1 MKNYFN
7 INILILLLSVAVS
20 MITST
25 VTMANI
31 ALPEL
36 SQEMRNLANETNQS
50 NARLNAFAVT
60 KPVISQSTH
69 KHVKSLVKW
78 ANQNKQQQH
87 TTVSTLVDTTINN
100 STWQFKQA
108 QQIKSLSNDFN
119 MSNQQSNNSQQNDNN
134 QHSQAVSGHRLYLFV
149 SSSIPK
155 AKMRA
160 YARQLQK
167 YKNAQM
173 IMRGFM
179 GGGKK
184 MQPTMSYIKSIIT
197 KADHCNGVHCP
208 TYKIQFN
215 IDPVLFQRYNITKV
229 PTLVYVDN
237 LSGAGYCSEG
247 NGDIVSAKGVH
258 RFVGLAPLKYM
269 ISELAQTT
277 QLPKLRQLATEK
289 Q

>member
-7 INILILLLSVAVS
+7 INILILLLSVVVS

-31 ALPEL
+31 ALPEV

-60 KPVISQSTH
+60 KPVVSQSTH
-69 KHVKSLVKW
+69 KQVKSLVKW
-78 ANQNKQQQH
+78 ANQHKQQQY
-87 TTVSTLVDTTINN
+87 TTVGALVDKTINN

-108 QQIKSLSNDFN
+108 QQIKSLNSDFN
-119 MSNQQSNNSQQNDNN
+119 ISNQQNDNS

-155 AKMRA
+155 AKMRS

-173 IMRGFM
+173 IMRGFI

-184 MQPTMSYIKSIIT
+184 MRPTMSYIKSIIT
-197 KADHCNGVHCP
+197 KVDNCNGVHCP
-208 TYKIQFN
+208 TYKIKFN
-215 IDPVLFQRYNITKV
+215 IDPVLFQRYQITKV

-247 NGDIVSAKGVH
+247 NGEIVSAEGVH

-269 ISELAQTT
+269 ISELTQTT